1 MLFTNAGILR
11 DIKMVTGGGSEGM
24 RDGSWHELVAG
35 IQYRMKKRCWKRAVM
50 ITLSNS
56 EKTLHASELT
66 LKRANTVNLGNFTT
80 IKAFLTQKTEISQ
93 KHTRYG
99 HKQLVSKGVFCE
111 VGILPWESG
120 PSVFDALGSISSLR
134 DKEISTGAQQHSFRW
149 NQRLPEG
156 DKHASRL
163 PSPPVRPLYLH
174 PQTSLPSIDG
184 DELRPD
190 GPHNTSRMLFQCR
203 LSQSW

>member
-1 MLFTNAGILR
+1 MCYLPMQAFLETLKWSR
-11 DIKMVTGGGSEGM
+11 GGGAEGR

-35 IQYRMKKRCWKRAVM
+35 IQCRMKKRCWKWAVM

-56 EKTLHASELT
+56 EETLHASELT

-80 IKAFLTQKTEISQ
+80 IIKAFLTQETEISQ
-93 KHTRYG
+93 KHTRYSL
-99 HKQLVSKGVFCE
+99 KQLVSKGVFCG

-120 PSVFDALGSISSLR
+120 PSVFDALG
-134 DKEISTGAQQHSFRW
+134 DKETSTGAQQHSFRW
-149 NQRLPEG
+149 DQRLPEG

-184 DELRPD
+184 DEP
-190 GPHNTSRMLFQCR
+190 G
-203 LSQSW
+203 SQSCDFGGP